1 MKSLKSKLLLM
12 VIPIFIVAL
21 SAIAYMNHLKAKE
34 FLVANFENE
43 AKVKLTLIQAKVDD
57 WIAQHKNS
65 LNLLSLSDQIKS
77 GDQAKQLPY
86 FREVLDMHPEYEMII
101 ISNDITGKKVLTSGG
116 QTTDISDR
124 DYFKRSVQ
132 GQTVVSDPLISK
144 VSGKMVVV
152 VSVPIKKG
160 SQVTGVLGATILVD
174 ELIEVVNSEKLG
186 KTGYA
191 YLFDKDGLILAHPDR
206 KNILKLNLHTLNT
219 PQLSE
224 SIEKSIQGQT
234 GMIEYRFEGVDK
246 FAFYTK
252 SKHQNW
258 GLTLTAPVIE
268 ATEQLSYLAKL
279 SFVTAGIVLIF
290 TVLIIVVFSSRFVR
304 PIESL
309 SRLTKQIAQGDLT
322 SKSDIRTND
331 EIGQLSQHF
340 NYMIE
345 NMQGLLWKIKEVST
359 HLKQSSSVLEHSSK
373 ETRDAS
379 EQVAV
384 TISELAHGTTDI
396 AMSVQD
402 ISREVTYT
410 METMKN
416 VNELTNEMVSTFVET
431 QKVTQKGADDAQIA
445 VQKMNEIQVQ
455 SSENV
460 TLMHDLGQKA
470 NEINKIVDLITNI
483 ASQTNLLALN
493 AAIEAARA
501 GEHGRGFSVVASEVR
516 KLAEET
522 GHATQQIQ
530 QIIIKTQE
538 QAAKAIDSIEREQE
552 NIDDGLSRVQI
563 VRDSFQS
570 INGMME
576 HVVHESHQLK
586 NYLKQLEE
594 KSEMIN
600 TAIENISA
608 VTEEA
613 SAGAE
618 EVSAASQQQ
627 AASSNQILLDAESLN
642 ELAISLEDITKQ
654 FKIQK

>member
-43 AKVKLTLIQAKVDD
+43 ANVKLTLVQSKVDD
-57 WIAQHKNS
+57 WIGLHKNS
-65 LNLLSLSDQIKS
+65 LTLLSSSEQIKS
-77 GDQAKQLPY
+77 GDQEKQLPY
-86 FREVLDMHPEYEMII
+86 FKEILDKHSEYEMIM
-101 ISNDITGKKVLTSGG
+101 ISNDKTGKHVLTSGG

-124 DYFKRSVQ
+124 DYFKRSVT
-132 GQTVVSDPLISK
+132 GEIVVSDPLISK
-144 VSGKMVVV
+144 VSGKKVVV
-152 VSVPIKKG
+152 VSVPVMKG

-174 ELIEVVNSEKLG
+174 QLIDVVNSEKLG

-191 YLFDKDGLILAHPDR
+191 YLFNKDGLILSHPN
-206 KNILKLNLHTLNT
+206 KENILKLNLHNLNIQ
-219 PQLSE
+219 QLSE
-224 SIEKSIQGQT
+224 AIEKSIQGKT
-234 GMIEYRFEGVDK
+234 GMIEYQFEGVDK
-246 FAFYTK
+246 YAFYTK
-252 SKHQNW
+252 SKEQNW
-258 GLTLTAPVIE
+258 GLALTAPVKE

-279 SFVTAGIVLIF
+279 SFATAGVVLIF
-290 TVLIIVVFSSRFVR
+290 TVLIIIVFSTRFVR
-304 PIESL
+304 PIEIL
-309 SRLTKQIAQGDLT
+309 SHLTKQIAQGDLT
-322 SKSDIRTND
+322 SKSSIRSND

-340 NYMIE
+340 NHMIE
-345 NMQGLLWKIKEVST
+345 NMKGLLWKIKEVT
-359 HLKQSSSVLEHSSK
+359 IHLKQSSTVLEQSSK

-379 EQVAV
+379 WQVAV
-384 TISELAHGTTDI
+384 TISELANGTSDI

-402 ISREVTYT
+402 ISREVSYT

-416 VNELTNEMVSTFVET
+416 VNDLTNEMVNTFAET
-431 QKVTQKGADDAQIA
+431 QKVTEKGASDAQVA
-445 VQKMNEIQVQ
+445 VHKMNEIQSQ
-455 SSENV
+455 SNENV
-460 TLMHDLGQKA
+460 ALMHDLGDKA

-483 ASQTNLLALN
+483 ATQTNLLALN

-538 QAAKAIDSIEREQE
+538 QATKAIHSIECEQE
-552 NIDDGLSRVQI
+552 NIEDGLNRVQI

-586 NYLKQLEE
+586 DYLKQLEE
-594 KSEMIN
+594 KSGMIN
-600 TAIENISA
+600 SSIENISA

-613 SAGAE
+613 SAGAQ

-627 AASSNQILLDAESLN
+627 AVSSNQILLDAESLN
-642 ELAISLEDITKQ
+642 ELAVSLEEITKQ
-654 FKIQK
+654 FKTQ

>member
-43 AKVKLTLIQAKVDD
+43 ANVKLTLVQSKVDD
-57 WIAQHKNS
+57 WIGLHKNS
-65 LNLLSLSDQIKS
+65 LTLLSSSEQIKS
-77 GDQAKQLPY
+77 GDQEKQLPY
-86 FREVLDMHPEYEMII
+86 FKEILDKHSEYEMIM
-101 ISNDITGKKVLTSGG
+101 ISNDKTGKHVLTSGG

-124 DYFKRSVQ
+124 DYFKRSVT
-132 GQTVVSDPLISK
+132 GEIVVSDPLISK
-144 VSGKMVVV
+144 VSGKIVLV
-152 VSVPIKKG
+152 VSVPIMKG
-160 SQVTGVLGATILVD
+160 SQVTGVLGATIFVD
-174 ELIEVVNSEKLG
+174 QLIEVVNSEKLG

-191 YLFDKDGLILAHPDR
+191 YLFNQDGLILAHPN
-206 KNILKLNLHTLNT
+206 KENILKLNLHTLNIQ
-219 PQLSE
+219 QLSE
-224 SIEKSIQGQT
+224 AIEKSIQGKT
-234 GMIEYRFEGVDK
+234 GMIEYQFEGVDK
-246 FAFYTK
+246 FAFYIK
-252 SKHQNW
+252 SKEQNW
-258 GLTLTAPVIE
+258 GLALTAPVKE

-279 SFVTAGIVLIF
+279 SFATAGAVLIF
-290 TVLIIVVFSSRFVR
+290 TVLIIIVFSTRFVR
-304 PIESL
+304 PIENL
-309 SRLTKQIAQGDLT
+309 SHLTKQIAQGDLT
-322 SKSDIRTND
+322 SKSSIRSND

-340 NYMIE
+340 NHMIE
-345 NMQGLLWKIKEVST
+345 NMKGLLWKIKEVT
-359 HLKQSSSVLEHSSK
+359 IHLKQSSTVLEQSSK

-379 EQVAV
+379 WQVAV
-384 TISELAHGTTDI
+384 TISELANGTSDI

-402 ISREVTYT
+402 ISREVSYT

-416 VNELTNEMVSTFVET
+416 VNDLTNEMVNTFAET
-431 QKVTQKGADDAQIA
+431 QKVTEKGANDAQVA
-445 VQKMNEIQVQ
+445 VHKMNEIQSQ

-460 TLMHDLGQKA
+460 ALMHDLGDKA

-483 ASQTNLLALN
+483 ATQTNLLALN

-522 GHATQQIQ
+522 GNATQQIQ

-538 QAAKAIDSIEREQE
+538 QATKAIHSIECEQE
-552 NIDDGLSRVQI
+552 NIEDGLNRVQI

-576 HVVHESHQLK
+576 HVVHESYQLK
-586 NYLKQLEE
+586 DYLKQLEE
-594 KSEMIN
+594 KSGMIN
-600 TAIENISA
+600 SSIENISA

-613 SAGAE
+613 SAGAQ

-627 AASSNQILLDAESLN
+627 AESSNQILLDAESLN
-642 ELAISLEDITKQ
+642 ELAVSLEEITKQ
-654 FKIQK
+654 FKTQ

>member
-43 AKVKLTLIQAKVDD
+43 ANIRLNLIQSKVDD
-57 WIAQHKNS
+57 WIALHKNT
-65 LNLLSLSDQIKS
+65 LTMLALSGQIKS
-77 GDQAKQLPY
+77 GDQVVQLPY
-86 FREVLDMHPEYEMII
+86 FKEILEKYPEYEMII
-101 ISNDITGKKVLTSGG
+101 ISNDMTGKKVFTSVGKI
-116 QTTDISDR
+116 TDISDR
-124 DYFKRSVQ
+124 DYFKRSIQ
-132 GQTVVSDPLISK
+132 GEIVVSDPLISK

-152 VSVPIKKG
+152 VSVPIRQG

-174 ELIEVVNSEKLG
+174 KLIGVVNSEKLG
-186 KTGYA
+186 ETGYA
-191 YLFDKDGLILAHPDR
+191 YLFNKDGLILAHPNR
-206 KNILKLNLHTLNT
+206 ENILKLNMHSLNI

-246 FAFYTK
+246 YAFYKK
-252 SKHQNW
+252 STQQNW
-258 GLTLTAPVIE
+258 GLTLTAPVAE

-290 TVLIIVVFSSRFVR
+290 TILIIVVFSARFVR

-309 SRLTKQIAQGDLT
+309 SQLTKQIASGDLT
-322 SKSDIRTND
+322 SKSTIRSND

-340 NYMIE
+340 NFMIE
-345 NMQGLLWKIKEVST
+345 NMQGLLLKIKEVST
-359 HLKQSSSVLEHSSK
+359 HLKQSSTVLEHSSK

-384 TISELAHGTTDI
+384 TISELANGTTDI

-402 ISREVTYT
+402 ISQEVTYT
-410 METMKN
+410 METMRN
-416 VNELTNEMVSTFVET
+416 VNELTNEMISTFVET
-431 QKVTQKGADDAQIA
+431 QKVTQKGVDDAQIA
-445 VQKMNEIQVQ
+445 VHKMNEIQMQ

-460 TLMHDLGQKA
+460 TLMHDLGEKA

-538 QAAKAIDSIEREQE
+538 QAAKAIHSIEREQD
-552 NIDDGLSRVQI
+552 NIDDGLNRVMI
-563 VRDSFQS
+563 VRNSFDS

-594 KSEMIN
+594 KSELIN
-600 TAIENISA
+600 AAIESISA

-627 AASSNQILLDAESLN
+627 AASSNQILKDAESLN
-642 ELAISLEDITKQ
+642 ELALSLEDITKQ
-654 FKIQK
+654 FKIN